1 MIGGRNSFAG
11 GKYQNTP
18 IADILPVT
26 LGTDRLPIIDRVK
39 FFISDYGQTNSLLRL
54 TAEAG
59 ANMKHW
65 SDLPPMADFS
75 RTLDTKVGAVVLAH
89 GQGEKSGEKPIL
101 LAFQRYGRGRT
112 MAFTAGSSWRWQ
124 MEMDSKDQ
132 THELFWKQLL
142 RWLVN
147 STPDQVTV
155 TSDKDTYLPG
165 EPVMITAEVAD
176 KAFERLNNAKV
187 IMKLTDP
194 NGHTVTRS
202 LDWVGSEDGTYQA
215 QMNAPVE
222 GAYQIE
228 VEATAGDKNLGTY
241 RSAFQVKDRPVEF
254 YNASLDAGKL
264 KGISEQSKGKY
275 FALADLDDVPE
286 EVQYQDIDTAFVEQ
300 KELWDVPLLFMLLTA
315 SFGAEWLW
323 RKKVGLA

>member
-1 MIGGRNSFAG
+1 
-11 GKYQNTP
+11 
-18 IADILPVT
+18 
-26 LGTDRLPIIDRVK
+26 
-39 FFISDYGQTNSLLRL
+39 
-54 TAEAG
+54 
-59 ANMKHW
+59 
-65 SDLPPMADFS
+65 
-75 RTLDTKVGAVVLAH
+75 
-89 GQGEKSGEKPIL
+89 
-101 LAFQRYGRGRT
+101 
-112 MAFTAGSSWRWQ
+112 